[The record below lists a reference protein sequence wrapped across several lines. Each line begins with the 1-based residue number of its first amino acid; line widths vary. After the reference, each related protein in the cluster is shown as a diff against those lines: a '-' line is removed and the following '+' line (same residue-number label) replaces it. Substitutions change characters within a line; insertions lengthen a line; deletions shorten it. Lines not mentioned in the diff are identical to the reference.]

1 MSGRF
6 PLVEVEAHA
15 KVKWFPRVLRE
26 DAGQILAL
34 SRIRNLGQVELS
46 TASSPSQVEQKPV
59 SVPSA
64 FCSRTRGN

>member
-46 TASSPSQVEQKPV
+46 TAVRVGSL
-59 SVPSA
+59 
-64 FCSRTRGN
+64 SRAARPAA